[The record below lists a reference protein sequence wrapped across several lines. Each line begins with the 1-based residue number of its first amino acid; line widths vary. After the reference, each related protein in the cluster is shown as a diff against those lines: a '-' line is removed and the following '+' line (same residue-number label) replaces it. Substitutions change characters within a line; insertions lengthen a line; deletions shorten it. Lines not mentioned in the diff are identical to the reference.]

1 MIANISHIYFGRA
14 RTVLSTEKGNGGLRI
29 FPAKEPLSLRKIL
42 KDLSEYVKNWI
53 REGQEKKEPE
63 EGEDRNIASASLVWV
78 FELRHTK
85 RWATNQV
92 IWDWV
97 QIR

>member
-42 KDLSEYVKNWI
+42 KDLSEYVKN
-53 REGQEKKEPE
+53 
-63 EGEDRNIASASLVWV
+63 
-78 FELRHTK
+78 
-85 RWATNQV
+85 
-92 IWDWV
+92 
-97 QIR
+97 